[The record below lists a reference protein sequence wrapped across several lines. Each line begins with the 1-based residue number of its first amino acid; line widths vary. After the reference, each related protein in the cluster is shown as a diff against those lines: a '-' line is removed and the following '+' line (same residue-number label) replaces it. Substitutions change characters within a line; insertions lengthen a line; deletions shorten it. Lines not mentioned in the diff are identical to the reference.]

1 VLQFGTGFLF
11 LCSINQLLNA
21 MTNYYENVPLEE
33 YEGILANR
41 EYWDNASC
49 EWESYSKMEVK
60 LARLGTFV
68 QRGGDLNRVIARYA
82 EDREYTYRVMV
93 QHCLERYIE
102 ALADKRIP
110 NITLRI
116 YKLEKEEAVKLLAE
130 LLKACIKRTCEYDK
144 YKKEYYSLRVVETK
158 NVDVESILATIEEE
172 HSQAHP
178 NETKEEIKARVMNW
192 IRESWW

>member
-1 VLQFGTGFLF
+1 MDEYGRT
-11 LCSINQLLNA
+11 
-21 MTNYYENVPLEE
+21 VPIEE
-33 YEGILANR
+33 FEGILANR
-41 EYWDNASC
+41 EYWDNVSC
-49 EWESYSKMEVK
+49 EWKSYSKMEEK

-68 QRGGDLNRVIARYA
+68 QRGGDLNRIIARYA
-82 EDREYTYRVMV
+82 EDREYTYRVMA

-130 LLKACIKRTCEYDK
+130 LLNACVKRTSEYDK
-144 YKKEYYSLRVVETK
+144 YKKEYYTIRIVETK
-158 NVDVESILATIEEE
+158 NVDVESILATIEKE
-172 HSQAHP
+172 HCHAHS